1 MAIIHHGM
9 VEATVPHTGTYVTPR
24 ISEGSYRI
32 ARVRGTTA
40 NRILKPGRL
49 LQVCLSQGER
59 EKERERVSFGIAR
72 VRGTTANRIL
82 KPGRLL
88 QVCLSQGERER
99 ERERE

>member
-1 MAIIHHGM
+1 M

-59 EKERERVSFGIAR
+59 EREKERERVSFGIAR

>member
-1 MAIIHHGM
+1 MAIIDHGM

-49 LQVCLSQGER
+49 LQVWLPQGER
-59 EKERERVSFGIAR
+59 EKERER
-72 VRGTTANRIL
+72 
-82 KPGRLL
+82 
-88 QVCLSQGERER
+88 ERER
-99 ERERE
+99 ESEAWYS